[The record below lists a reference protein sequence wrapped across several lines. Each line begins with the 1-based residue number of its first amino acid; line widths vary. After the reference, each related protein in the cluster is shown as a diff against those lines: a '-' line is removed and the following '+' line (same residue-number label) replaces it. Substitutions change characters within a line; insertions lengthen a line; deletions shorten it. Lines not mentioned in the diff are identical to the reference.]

1 MNVFDVDTSLTFH
14 QTPTS
19 YEPGTATQ
27 GIGRLIPDIYIY
39 LSRVPITT
47 PSLII
52 RRPGSTSSVFTNMSY
67 HPYGGVPGFGPPP
80 TYNSYPGANGPPGM
94 SPAPGLGPPPG
105 MSAPG
110 MAPPPGVQQPSITQA
125 NRPSGMPSNFQAPP
139 NMPNINFNAPV
150 IRLGTLSGKPSTP
163 GAPSRKDSETPTSA
177 GPRAGIGMDRSLDQA
192 RQAMRENMQSLVPP
206 TKEEIIRTIF
216 VNGIT
221 DGVVGNSGV
230 EEILGT
236 AGKLRR
242 WDRTVDSSGKEL
254 KFGFA
259 QFEDTES
266 LWVAS
271 ELFRD
276 VEVPTKKQTPS
287 DTPATDDETYENFEK
302 SQLDFRFD
310 EKSTKFLEDYKEAR
324 TDEAGSEARLEAARA
339 ADQELV
345 LPSSAIHA
353 DADGDVAMGE
363 ASAQNGENVEVV
375 NIPLAQEDELSEI
388 PAEMRETVAAE
399 IAAFRD
405 RSIQRDMERLKRE
418 EELEALERQ
427 RNGAPRHS
435 RLASP
440 PPSNTNSIPLGPR
453 GVPNAPSGPKGLK
466 SELGKDYNRSVN
478 FVNGGVTN
486 GAVTYNRDEDDDP
499 ASDEELERRRVAK
512 QKLEAEKAYLDAE
525 RRWLNREKSRTAA
538 LEREKGRDVTDEE
551 NAAARREEAF
561 RAWIRDRAAKRGREI
576 AADEADRQAE
586 EQDRVKEEAER
597 EQARGM
603 ADSFLERQAQEM
615 EQRQP
620 SRTTLAAPQ
629 PFKLSLGAAAQKA
642 QAQRAAPQ
650 RKTIA
655 EVEGLLEDEDEDA
668 TTRRQLIPIKFEPT
682 AAAAMSDE
690 ERDQA
695 VRALAQEIPNE
706 KEGLWE
712 WDVKWDYLDESVI
725 REKLRPFVEKKL
737 VEYLGVQEQ
746 LLIEVV
752 EEHLRKHGQPGEL
765 VEELAEAL
773 DDEAEALVKKLWR
786 MVIFFTESEKRGLSA

>member
-1 MNVFDVDTSLTFH
+1 MAYN
-14 QTPTS
+14 
-19 YEPGTATQ
+19 
-27 GIGRLIPDIYIY
+27 
-39 LSRVPITT
+39 
-47 PSLII
+47 
-52 RRPGSTSSVFTNMSY
+52 
-67 HPYGGVPGFGPPP
+67 PYGGVPGFGPPP

-94 SPAPGLGPPPG
+94 SSAPGLGPPPG

-110 MAPPPGVQQPSITQA
+110 MAPPPGVQQPSIITQA
-125 NRPSGMPSNFQAPP
+125 NRPSGMPSNFQTPP

-150 IRLGTLSGKPSTP
+150 IRLGTLSGKPSAP
-163 GAPSRKDSETPTSA
+163 GPGGRKDNETPTSA

-192 RQAMRENMQSLVPP
+192 RQAMRENLQSLVPP
-206 TKEEIIRTIF
+206 TKEEMLRTIF
-216 VNGIT
+216 V
-221 DGVVGNSGV
+221 DGVTEGVGGNQGI
-230 EEILGT
+230 EQILGT

-242 WDRTVDSSGKEL
+242 WDRAVDSTGKEL
-254 KFGFA
+254 EFGFA
-259 QFEDTES
+259 QFEDIES

-276 VEVPTKKQTPS
+276 VDVPTKKQTPS
-287 DTPATDDETYENFEK
+287 DTPAADDETYEKFEK
-302 SQLDFRFD
+302 SQLQLRFD
-310 EKSTKFLEDYKEAR
+310 EKSTKVLTEYKENR
-324 TDEAGSEARLEAARA
+324 PDESGLEARLDAARGA
-339 ADQELV
+339 LKQTIKNLFYPPV
-345 LPSSAIHA
+345 RPSA
-353 DADGDVAMGE
+353 DADGDIAMGE
-363 ASAQNGENVEVV
+363 ASAQNGDNVEVV
-375 NIPLAQEDELSEI
+375 NIPLAQEDELADI

-418 EELEALERQ
+418 EELEAAERQ
-427 RNGAPRHS
+427 RNGASRPS

-440 PPSNTNSIPLGPR
+440 PPSSSNNIPLGPR

-486 GAVTYNRDEDDDP
+486 NGVTYNRDDDDDP

-512 QKLEAEKAYLDAE
+512 QKAEAEKAYLDAE

-551 NAAARREEAF
+551 HAAAKREEAF
-561 RAWIRDRAAKRGREI
+561 RWLQNFDDDAEAARKKEEYYKDRSAWMRDRAAKRGREI
-576 AADEADRQAE
+576 AADDADRQAE
-586 EQDRVKEEAER
+586 EQERIKEEAER

-615 EQRQP
+615 EQRHP
-620 SRTTLAAPQ
+620 SRIGLTAPQ

-642 QAQRAAPQ
+642 QAQRAMPQ

-668 TTRRQLIPIKFEPT
+668 TTKRQLVPIKFEPT

-706 KEGLWE
+706 KDGLWE

-752 EEHLRKHGQPGEL
+752 EEHLRKHGKPEEL

>member
-1 MNVFDVDTSLTFH
+1 
-14 QTPTS
+14 
-19 YEPGTATQ
+19 
-27 GIGRLIPDIYIY
+27 
-39 LSRVPITT
+39 
-47 PSLII
+47 
-52 RRPGSTSSVFTNMSY
+52 MSY
-67 HPYGGVPGFGPPP
+67 NPYGGVPGFGPPP

-94 SPAPGLGPPPG
+94 SSAPGLGPPPG

-110 MAPPPGVQQPSITQA
+110 MAPPGVQQPSITQA
-125 NRPSGMPSNFQAPP
+125 NRPSGMPPNFQAPP

-163 GAPSRKDSETPTSA
+163 GVPGRKESDTPTSA
-177 GPRAGIGMDRSLDQA
+177 GPRAGIGMDRGLDPA
-192 RQAMRENMQSLVPP
+192 RQSFRDNLQSLVPP
-206 TKEEIIRTIF
+206 TKEEIMRTIF
-216 VNGIT
+216 VGGLT
-221 DGVVGNSGV
+221 EGVGGNQGA
-230 EEILGT
+230 EQILGA
-236 AGKLRR
+236 AGKVRR
-242 WDRTVDSSGKEL
+242 WDRPVDSSGKEL
-254 KFGFA
+254 GFGFA
-259 QFEDTES
+259 QYDDTET
-266 LWVAS
+266 LWIAS

-276 VEVPTKKQTPS
+276 VEVPTKKQNPS
-287 DTPATDDETYENFEK
+287 DTPPENDEYEKFEK
-302 SQLDFRFD
+302 SQLQFRFD
-310 EKSTKFLEDYKEAR
+310 EKLAKFLEDYKEGR
-324 TDEAGSEARLEAARA
+324 TDAAGSEARLEAARISLKQTIKNMFYPPVRSG
-339 ADQELV
+339 ADV
-345 LPSSAIHA
+345 
-353 DADGDVAMGE
+353 DGDVPMAE
-363 ASAQNGENVEVV
+363 ATTQNGDNVEVV
-375 NIPLAQEDELSEI
+375 NIPLAQEDDLADI

-427 RNGAPRHS
+427 RSGAPRHS

-440 PPSNTNSIPLGPR
+440 PPSNSNNIPLGPR

-478 FVNGGVTN
+478 FVNGGVTGG
-486 GAVTYNRDEDDDP
+486 GATGNKEDDDDP
-499 ASDEELERRRVAK
+499 ASDEELERRRIAK

-538 LEREKGRDVTDEE
+538 LEREKGRDITDEE
-551 NAAARREEAF
+551 NAASKREEAF
-561 RAWIRDRAAKRGREI
+561 RWLQNFDDDAEAARKKESYYKDRSAWMRDRAAFRGREI

-586 EQDRVKEEAER
+586 EQERIKEEAER
-597 EQARGM
+597 ELARGM

-620 SRTTLAAPQ
+620 RRTGLAAPQ

-655 EVEGLLEDEDEDA
+655 EVEGLLEDEDED
-668 TTRRQLIPIKFEPT
+668 TTTKRQLIPIKFEPN

-752 EEHLRKHGQPGEL
+752 EEHLRKHGNPGEL

>member
-1 MNVFDVDTSLTFH
+1 
-14 QTPTS
+14 
-19 YEPGTATQ
+19 
-27 GIGRLIPDIYIY
+27 
-39 LSRVPITT
+39 
-47 PSLII
+47 
-52 RRPGSTSSVFTNMSY
+52 
-67 HPYGGVPGFGPPP
+67 
-80 TYNSYPGANGPPGM
+80 
-94 SPAPGLGPPPG
+94 

-110 MAPPPGVQQPSITQA
+110 MAPPPGVQQPNLAQA
-125 NRPSGMPSNFQAPP
+125 NRPSGMPSNFQPPP

-163 GAPSRKDSETPTSA
+163 GAPGRKDSETPTSA
-177 GPRAGIGMDRSLDQA
+177 GPRAGLGMERSLDQA
-192 RQAMRENMQSLVPP
+192 RQAMRENLQSLVPP
-206 TKEEIIRTIF
+206 TKEEILRTIF
-216 VNGIT
+216 IDGIT
-221 DGVVGNSGV
+221 QGVGGNQGI
-230 EEILGT
+230 EQILAA

-242 WDRTVDSSGKEL
+242 WDRAVDSSGKEL
-254 KFGFA
+254 QFGFA
-259 QFEDTES
+259 QFEDYES

-271 ELFRD
+271 EIFSD

-287 DTPATDDETYENFEK
+287 DTPAEDDETYDKIEK
-302 SQLDFRFD
+302 SQLQFLFD
-310 EKSTKFLEDYKEAR
+310 EKSKKFIEEYKENKP
-324 TDEAGSEARLEAARA
+324 DEAGSEARLEAARDA
-339 ADQELV
+339 LKQTIKSMFYPPVRAG
-345 LPSSAIHA
+345 A
-353 DADGDVAMGE
+353 DADGDVTMGE

-375 NIPLAQEDELSEI
+375 NIPLAQDDELADI

-405 RSIQRDMERLKRE
+405 RSIQRDMERLKKE

-427 RNGAPRHS
+427 RSGVPRHS

-440 PPSNTNSIPLGPR
+440 PPSNTNNIPLGPR

-486 GAVTYNRDEDDDP
+486 GAVTYNREDDDDP
-499 ASDEELERRRVAK
+499 ASDEELERRRIAK
-512 QKLEAEKAYLDAE
+512 QKSEAEKAYLDAE

-538 LEREKGRDVTDEE
+538 LDREKGRDVTDEE

-561 RAWIRDRAAKRGREI
+561 RWLQNFDDDAEATRKKEDYYKDRSAWMRDRAAKRGREI
-576 AADEADRQAE
+576 AADDADRQAE
-586 EQDRVKEEAER
+586 EQDRIKEEAER

-615 EQRQP
+615 EQRHP
-620 SRTTLAAPQ
+620 SRTGLSAPQ

-668 TTRRQLIPIKFEPT
+668 GTRRQLVPIKFEPT
-682 AAAAMSDE
+682 MAAAMSDE

-752 EEHLRKHGQPGEL
+752 EEHLRKHGKPEEL

-773 DDEAEALVKKLWR
+773 DDEASALVKKLWR

>member
-1 MNVFDVDTSLTFH
+1 
-14 QTPTS
+14 
-19 YEPGTATQ
+19 
-27 GIGRLIPDIYIY
+27 
-39 LSRVPITT
+39 
-47 PSLII
+47 
-52 RRPGSTSSVFTNMSY
+52 MSY
-67 HPYGGVPGFGPPP
+67 NPYGGGKFISEVLDYFTTKTHNYHEILPGFGPPP

-94 SPAPGLGPPPG
+94 SSAPGLGPPPG

-110 MAPPPGVQQPSITQA
+110 MAPPPGVQQPNITQA

-163 GAPSRKDSETPTSA
+163 GAPGRKDSETPTSA

-192 RQAMRENMQSLVPP
+192 RQAMRENLQSLVPP
-206 TKEEIIRTIF
+206 TKDEIIRTIF

-221 DGVVGNSGV
+221 DGVGGNQGI
-230 EEILGT
+230 EQILGA
-236 AGKLRR
+236 AGRLRR

-254 KFGFA
+254 AFGFA

-266 LWVAS
+266 LWIAS
-271 ELFRD
+271 ELFRNI
-276 VEVPTKKQTPS
+276 EVPTKKQTPS
-287 DTPATDDETYENFEK
+287 DTPATDDEMYDNFDK
-302 SQLDFRFD
+302 SHIQFRFD
-310 EKSTKFLEDYKEAR
+310 EKSTKFLEDYKEGR
-324 TDEAGSEARLEAARA
+324 TDEAGSEARLEAARGA
-339 ADQELV
+339 LKQLIKNTFYPPV
-345 LPSSAIHA
+345 RSSA
-353 DADGDVAMGE
+353 DVDGDVAMGD
-363 ASAQNGENVEVV
+363 ASAQNGDNVEVV
-375 NIPLAQEDELSEI
+375 NIPLAQEDELADI

-435 RLASP
+435 RLSSP
-440 PPSNTNSIPLGPR
+440 PPSNTNNIPLGPR

-466 SELGKDYNRSVN
+466 SELGKDYNRSVT

-486 GAVTYNRDEDDDP
+486 GAVTYNKDDEDDS
-499 ASDEELERRRVAK
+499 ASDEELERRRIAK
-512 QKLEAEKAYLDAE
+512 QKSEAEKAYLDAE

-551 NAAARREEAF
+551 NAAAKREEALRWLQNF
-561 RAWIRDRAAKRGREI
+561 DDDAEAARKKEDYYKDRSAWMRDRAAKRGREI

-586 EQDRVKEEAER
+586 EQDRIKEEAER

-620 SRTTLAAPQ
+620 SRTGLAAPQ

-642 QAQRAAPQ
+642 QAQRAVPQ

-668 TTRRQLIPIKFEPT
+668 NTRRQLIPIKFEPT
-682 AAAAMSDE
+682 TAAAMSDE

-752 EEHLRKHGQPGEL
+752 EEHLRKHGKPGEL